1 MNRFALVAALVLTLF
16 AGACAAQTTDA
27 GTSSAETS
35 PASPAVS
42 AQSSPAGSTEE
53 SAGTDSEESPVATSS
68 APSAPAASLAH
79 LAVTTLDGGTFDPAT
94 IEGQPVILWF
104 WAPWCT
110 VCRAEAPHINE
121 VVAELDAA
129 GSPVTLIG
137 VPGRGEVPEMED
149 FLDDTATG
157 ALTHLVDSDGALW
170 REYGV
175 VYQPAFALLSPD
187 GEVEVINGALGAD
200 GLREA
205 AAKVGQG

>member
-1 MNRFALVAALVLTLF
+1 M
-16 AGACAAQTTDA
+16 
-27 GTSSAETS
+27 
-35 PASPAVS
+35 
-42 AQSSPAGSTEE
+42 
-53 SAGTDSEESPVATSS
+53 ATSS
-68 APSAPAASLAH
+68 APPAPAASLAH
-79 LAVTTLDGGTFDPAT
+79 LAVATLDGDTFDPAT

-110 VCRAEAPHINE
+110 ICRAEAPHINE
-121 VVAELDAA
+121 VVAELEAA

-157 ALTHLVDSDGALW
+157 GLTHLVDSDGALW

-187 GEVEVINGALGAD
+187 GGVEVINGALGAD

-205 AAKVGQG
+205 ATKVAQG

>member
-1 MNRFALVAALVLTLF
+1 MNRFALAAALVLTLF
-16 AGACAAQTTDA
+16 TGACAAQSTEA
-27 GTSSAETS
+27 GPSSAETS
-35 PASPAVS
+35 AAASAGTPE
-42 AQSSPAGSTEE
+42 SSPTGAGEE
-53 SAGTDSEESPVATSS
+53 PSAGTDTEEPPTSS
-68 APSAPAASLAH
+68 APPAPVASLAH
-79 LAVTTLDGGTFDPAT
+79 LAVATLDGETFDPAT

-110 VCRAEAPHINE
+110 ICRAEAPHINE
-121 VVAELDAA
+121 VVAELEAA

-157 ALTHLVDSDGALW
+157 GLTHLVDSDGALW

-187 GEVEVINGALGAD
+187 GGVEVINGALGAD

-205 AAKVGQG
+205 AEKVAQG